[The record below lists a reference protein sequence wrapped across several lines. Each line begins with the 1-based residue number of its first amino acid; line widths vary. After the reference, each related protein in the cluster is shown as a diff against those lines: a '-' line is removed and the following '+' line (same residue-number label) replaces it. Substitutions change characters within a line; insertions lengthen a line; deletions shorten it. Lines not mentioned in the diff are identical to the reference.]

1 MKNIYVFTLLALLII
16 MPSCNSRNYLPP
28 VDPEI
33 PVLFKQ
39 DSLSDALIHN
49 KLEQINELS
58 RKAEDIAH
66 LMEGTGTLDMDEMKG
81 LDKIRFMKNFAQ
93 VMFIMK
99 DFGEG
104 MEEYQDSPSVELAVG
119 DTLNAVD
126 FLMKVMA
133 LRMIEIQQKYPHLKG
148 VLAKASD
155 VESDSTHTVMDF
167 GF

>member
-1 MKNIYVFTLLALLII
+1 MKNIYAFGLLMILV
-16 MPSCNSRNYLPP
+16 SCNSRSYLPP

-33 PVLFKQ
+33 PQLFKQ
-39 DSLSDALIHN
+39 DSLSSVLIEN

-66 LMEGTGTLDMDEMKG
+66 LMEGTGTLEMDEMKG
-81 LDKIRFMKNFAQ
+81 LDKVRFMKNFAQ

-99 DFGEG
+99 EFGEG
-104 MEEYQDSPSVELAVG
+104 MEEYQDSPSAELAVG

-126 FLMKVMA
+126 FLMNVMGR
-133 LRMIEIQQKYPHLKG
+133 RMIDIQQKYPHLKG
-148 VLAKASD
+148 VLASASD
-155 VESDSTHTVMDF
+155 EESDSTHTVMSF